1 VTLLGRL
8 EPEKKS
14 RHNSYKTK
22 KLAKENNMDK
32 IYITTIDEEFEKA
45 RKPGAKDIK
54 KRKKRMWTDFRGKVH
69 SGKRPVRK
77 YDY

>member
-1 VTLLGRL
+1 
-8 EPEKKS
+8 
-14 RHNSYKTK
+14 
-22 KLAKENNMDK
+22 MDK

>member
-1 VTLLGRL
+1 
-8 EPEKKS
+8 
-14 RHNSYKTK
+14 
-22 KLAKENNMDK
+22 MDK
-32 IYITTIDEEFEKA
+32 KIYVVTIDEEFVKS

-54 KRKKRMWTDFRGKVH
+54 KRKQRSLSLWTDFRGKVH